1 MIYNRVIYVPF
12 LLAALFTF
20 DSGARL
26 WRTPQA
32 DGISQTV
39 PGVLANRLSG
49 HSVLGLFMS
58 RSHTLISFIILDVLV
73 VFFIDHL

>member
-1 MIYNRVIYVPF
+1 MIYNRIIYVPF

-26 WRTPQA
+26 WHTPQA
-32 DGISQTV
+32 DGISRAV

-49 HSVLGLFMS
+49 HLVL
-58 RSHTLISFIILDVLV
+58 
-73 VFFIDHL
+73 